1 LTEPP
6 KINQI
11 AVLFCSCF
19 KLNKAERFILVPL
32 VLNKLNVM
40 KFLLNGGAVF
50 LMVSFLISSCKS
62 KDKAADQ
69 SVKYDKVFFDYTITA
84 EEGGPYA
91 TCMFQYKKDGLDGNA
106 INIAPGKVE
115 LDGQALEGD
124 SAGLSGYY
132 YEIRKPLDSF
142 AGKHTIVFTNP
153 ADDQYKEEFEFTPFT
168 LAEELPA
175 KTLRKPFVIHL
186 KNFPK
191 TKTPLRL
198 LLLDTAF
205 ESRGFN
211 DIVPVVN
218 SEISITQSILSTLK
232 KGPIN
237 LELYMEE
244 ERPLQQHGS
253 AGGRLSITYGLKR
266 AFELE

>member
-1 LTEPP
+1 M
-6 KINQI
+6 
-11 AVLFCSCF
+11 LFCPCF

-32 VLNKLNVM
+32 VLGKLNVM
-40 KFLLNGGAVF
+40 KILRSASIGFFVICF
-50 LMVSFLISSCKS
+50 LMIACKN
-62 KDKAADQ
+62 KDKARDK
-69 SVKYDKVFFDYTITA
+69 SVSYDKEYFDYTITA

-91 TCMFQYKKDGLDGNA
+91 TCMFQYKKGGLDGNA

-115 LDGQALEGD
+115 LDGQNLEGD

-132 YEIRKPLDSF
+132 YEVQKPIDSF
-142 AGKHTIVFTNP
+142 SGKHTIVFTNP
-153 ADDQYKEEFEFTPFT
+153 DDEQYKEEFEFSPFT
-168 LAEELPA
+168 LAEGLPQ
-175 KTLRKPFVIHL
+175 KISRKPFVIRL

-205 ESRGFN
+205 ESQGFN

-218 SEISITQSILSTLK
+218 GELSITTAILNTLK

-244 ERPLQQHGS
+244 ERPLQQHTS

-266 AFELE
+266 EFELE